1 MCENI
6 DQSKLKLCKVWEI
19 CNLTGPTL
27 RMNEKIDQNL
37 GKDRNEKKKFDGLH
51 HLPYLLA
58 EFVVDEVPNIDVN
71 ARNIKKRNICI

>member
-19 CNLTGPTL
+19 RNLTGPTL

-37 GKDRNEKKKFDGLH
+37 GKDRNEKKSLMGFTT
-51 HLPYLLA
+51 YLWSQNLIYWQ
-58 EFVVDEVPNIDVN
+58 NLW
-71 ARNIKKRNICI
+71 

>member
-19 CNLTGPTL
+19 RNLTGPTL

-37 GKDRNEKKKFDGLH
+37 GKDRNEKK
-51 HLPYLLA
+51 
-58 EFVVDEVPNIDVN
+58 V
-71 ARNIKKRNICI
+71 